1 MRWTAAEIEYLRKY
15 RDVKTVKQLA
25 KALKRPENAIGH
37 AARRYGIGTIIENS
51 DLLTTAEIVRLT
63 GLTNGTIGTKWRQ
76 EGLRT
81 RKIGPYRYV
90 TQDHLAE
97 FMRTHPNRWDWKRCD
112 ESYFGRYKWF
122 QEIKATDGN
131 GFSRRSYLSDREL
144 SAARFLMETG
154 KTTKEVAE
162 KLGRSVY
169 TIRGLKARDRAIR
182 GVINDFGKA

>member
-1 MRWTAAEIEYLRKY
+1 MRWTDAEIEYLRKY
-15 RDVKTVKQLA
+15 RDVKTVKQIA
-25 KALKRPENAIGH
+25 KALKRSENAIDH
-37 AARRYGIGTIIENS
+37 AARRYGIGTMIGNS
-51 DLLTTAEIVRLT
+51 DMLTTADIVRLT
-63 GLTNGTIGTKWRQ
+63 GLTKGTIGTKWVK
-76 EGLRT
+76 EGLKT
-81 RKIGPYRYV
+81 KKIGPYRFV
-90 TQDHLAE
+90 THRHLEE
-97 FMRTHPNRWDWKRCD
+97 FMRANPNRWDWKRCD
-112 ESYFGRYKWF
+112 ESYFGRFKWF

-169 TIRGLKARDRAIR
+169 TIRGLKARDRAVK